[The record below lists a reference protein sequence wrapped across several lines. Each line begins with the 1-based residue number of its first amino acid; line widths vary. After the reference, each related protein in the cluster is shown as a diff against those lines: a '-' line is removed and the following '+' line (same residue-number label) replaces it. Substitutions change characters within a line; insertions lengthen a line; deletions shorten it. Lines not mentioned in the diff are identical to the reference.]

1 MTYFTTNDWDAQTL
15 LSSVMADRESKRTL
29 GGVIWKAVMVIVALW
44 LVYWMLRA
52 YVL

>member
-1 MTYFTTNDWDAQTL
+1 MDEKQ
-15 LSSVMADRESKRTL
+15 RPGL
-29 GGVIWKAVMVIVALW
+29 GAILWRAVMVIVALW